1 MKIAKASVKMALRA
15 LGYGVLG
22 GFVTLVVVAIVLLEK
37 RPDLSIWHE
46 AKLDE
51 EFTRHS
57 DVEDFAGYLAL
68 EDRLF
73 KQLER
78 EVYEKTGRAG
88 ENSINRYQH
97 GSITEPA
104 VWKRNWNRTFEFN
117 AEKPKAGVLLLHGMS
132 DSPYSLRAI
141 GETLHQRGA
150 TVVGLRIPGH
160 GTAPSGLVRVHWKD
174 MAAAVLLAARH
185 LREEIGDAPLYL
197 IGYSNGGALAVEYA
211 LEAQENAEMP
221 RVAGLV
227 LISPEIGVTPAAAL
241 AVWQGRLGRWFGFHK
256 LAWNSIK
263 LEYDPYKYGS
273 FAVNAGD
280 QAYRVTKEIGE
291 RIDKLGKK
299 GKLAGFP
306 SVLAFQSGVDA
317 TVSVPA
323 LVSNLFA
330 KLPEGGH
337 ELVLFD
343 INRKSEMIESVLTRD
358 PDGELSA
365 LLENMHPTFALSVV
379 RNRSENGQ
387 PVAEIEIRRH
397 SADGESSVEV
407 PGLSWPEGIFS
418 LSHVALP
425 FPESDL
431 LYGSGKI
438 KDAGSPRLTLGN
450 LALRGERGALRVSPD
465 DMLRL
470 RWNPFYSLIEKQT
483 LRFLG
488 LGTGGPPAPE
498 GVGSFQSLPKCPDSR

>member
-1 MKIAKASVKMALRA
+1 MALRA

-22 GFVTLVVVAIVLLEK
+22 AFVATVVLAIVVLEK

-46 AKLDE
+46 VDLDE

-57 DVEDFAGYLAL
+57 DVEDFSGYLAL

-78 EVYEKTGRAG
+78 EVYEKTGPAG
-88 ENSINRYQH
+88 PDSINRYQH
-97 GSITEPA
+97 GSFTEPA
-104 VWKRNWNRTFEFN
+104 VWKRDWNRTFEFK

-132 DSPYSLRAI
+132 DSPYSLRSL
-141 GETLHQRGA
+141 GETLHERGA

-174 MAAAVLLAARH
+174 MSAAVLLAAKH
-185 LREEIGDAPLYL
+185 LREEIGGAPLYL
-197 IGYSNGGALAVEYA
+197 VGYSNGGALAVEYA
-211 LEAQENAEMP
+211 LEAQEDAEMP

-263 LEYDPYKYGS
+263 LEYDPFKYGS
-273 FAVNAGD
+273 FAINAGD
-280 QAYRVTKEIGE
+280 QAYRLTKEIGR
-291 RIDKLGKK
+291 RIDKLGGN

-306 SVLAFQSGVDA
+306 PVLAFQSGVDA

-323 LVSNLFA
+323 LVSNLFE

-343 INRKSEMIESVLTRD
+343 INRKSDMIEGVLTRD
-358 PDGELSA
+358 PADELSA
-365 LLENMHPTFALSVV
+365 LLDKPHLNFALSVV
-379 RNRSENGQ
+379 KNRSEGGL
-387 PVAEIEIRRH
+387 PVAEIEIRHH
-397 SADGESSVEV
+397 SADGKSSVEV

-425 FPESDL
+425 FPESDF

-438 KDAGSPRLTLGN
+438 KDSGHPKLTLGN
-450 LALRGERGALRVSPD
+450 LALRGERGALRVSPA

-470 RWNPFYSLIEKQT
+470 RWNPFYPLIENEAVD
-483 LRFLG
+483 FMG
-488 LGTGGPPAPE
+488 LGSGPA
-498 GVGSFQSLPKCPDSR
+498 QHLR